1 MSIRII
7 INGKKVGIQNLRD
20 AIEEVRSK
28 YQMTIEVRV
37 TYEYGDLHRLIKE
50 AIDDAVQR
58 VIIAGGDGTINEA
71 IDALARYPKS
81 DRVELAILPLGTAND
96 FAVGCDIPTDI
107 MKALHLSLVGST
119 TPVDIVKANDRYF
132 INVATAGY
140 GAEVTKETPIW
151 LKNIFGGG
159 SYLITGIMKLASLKP
174 YRVEV
179 KIPSKEF
186 TSVGIIGAV
195 CNGRQAGGGRV
206 LAPKAYI
213 NDGLLDIFHVADITD
228 ADITILI
235 DELNDPK
242 PDGIYIKSFQTPWIE
257 TYSTHPAPLNLD
269 GEPYERGNDMR
280 YDIIPKAI
288 ELVLPSSCPCIL

>member
-1 MSIRII
+1 MSIRVI
-7 INGKKVGIQNLRD
+7 INGKKAGIQNLRN
-20 AIEEVRSK
+20 AIEEIRREYHKS
-28 YQMTIEVRV
+28 IEVRV
-37 TYEYGDLHRLIKE
+37 TYEYGDIHRLIKGS
-50 AIDDAVQR
+50 IDDGIQR
-58 VIIAGGDGTINEA
+58 VVIAGGDGTINEA

-81 DRVELAILPLGTAND
+81 DRVEMAILPLGTAND
-96 FAVGCDIPTDI
+96 FAMGCDIPMDNI
-107 MKALHLSLVGST
+107 KALHLALSGST
-119 TPVDIVKANDRYF
+119 TLVDIVRANDRYF

-140 GAEVTKETPIW
+140 GAEVTKDTPLW

-159 SYLITGIMKLASLKP
+159 SYLITGIMKLSSLKP
-174 YRVEV
+174 YTVEV

-186 TSVGIIGAV
+186 TYVGIIGAI

-213 NDGLLDIFHVADITD
+213 NDGLLDIFAVADITD
-228 ADITILI
+228 ADIYILI

-242 PDGIYIKSFQTPWIE
+242 PEGIYIKSFQTPWIE

-269 GEPYERGNDMR
+269 GEPYERGNKMR
-280 YDIIPKAI
+280 YDIVPEAI